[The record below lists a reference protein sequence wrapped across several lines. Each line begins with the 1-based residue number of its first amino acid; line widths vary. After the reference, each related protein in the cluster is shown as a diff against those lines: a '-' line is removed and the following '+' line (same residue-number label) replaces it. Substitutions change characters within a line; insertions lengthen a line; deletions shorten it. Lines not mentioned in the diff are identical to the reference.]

1 MDSSLPSSSVHGSLH
16 TRILEW
22 IAMPSLKRSFPPRNQ
37 TCISA
42 LQVDSLW
49 LSHWGSPIC
58 TLPNVKCQV
67 GWITN
72 WNQDCWDKYQ
82 QPWICRYHSNGRKRR
97 GTKELLIKVKEDSEK
112 AGLKLN
118 IQKFKIMAS
127 GHITS
132 WQIDRVGGEW
142 KQWQILFS
150 WAPKSLWM
158 VTAAMDACSLEEKLR
173 QI

>member
-1 MDSSLPSSSVHGSLH
+1 MDCSFPSSSVHGSLQA
-16 TRILEW
+16 RLLEW
-22 IAMPSLKRSFPPRNQ
+22 IAMPSLRRSFPPRNQ

-58 TLPNVKCQV
+58 TVPNVKCQV

-82 QPWICRYHSNGRKRR
+82 QPRICRYHSNGRKWR
-97 GTKELLIKVKEDSEK
+97 GTKELLMKVKEESEK

-118 IQKFKIMAS
+118 IQKIKIMVS
-127 GHITS
+127 GPIPS
-132 WQIDRVGGEW
+132 WQIEGGSGSSDW
-142 KQWQILFS
+142 FS
-150 WAPKSLWM
+150 FLGLQNHCWWWVKSW
-158 VTAAMDACSLEEKLR
+158 
-173 QI
+173 I